1 MYMKNTCLLIAVLVC
16 NLAAQ
21 AQLKTTAACP
31 GFNIDILRGRINE
44 TLNIKSTAGEFKSI
58 FPCFTSAE
66 DESAGA
72 KCGGGVFFKDKD
84 IYFYTGRD
92 YIEIGEKFKG
102 KLSVPLIGAPR
113 NGMFKWLGNPYLK
126 DTNFDVYQTAYG
138 IIILYFNKANKVN
151 KIQFS
156 VEGVN
161 TIKLCEN

>member
-1 MYMKNTCLLIAVLVC
+1 MKNTCLLIAVLVC

-21 AQLKTTAACP
+21 AQLKTTAVCP
-31 GFNIDILRGRINE
+31 GFTIDILRGRINE
-44 TLNIKSTAGEFKSI
+44 TLDIKSTLKDFKTT

-66 DESAGA
+66 DETTGT
-72 KCGGGVFFKDKD
+72 KCGGGVFYKDKD

-102 KLSVPLIGAPR
+102 KLSVPLMGAPR
-113 NGMFKWLGNPYLK
+113 NGLYKWLGNPSLK
-126 DTNFDVYQTAYG
+126 DVTFDVYPTAYG

-156 VEGVN
+156 VESVN